1 MLIAEDLLLLLYD
14 DESGKPVVGS
24 TELDYGLAGAVL
36 LELAMLGKV
45 DVTGP
50 ADGGKT
56 DRLVIRDPSPTGAVI
71 LDERLA
77 LIGHKLQGRKPKD
90 AVGKLAKGVRDQ
102 LLWQLGQRGI
112 LREDKNKVLGV
123 FPVTRWPAADARHE
137 GEVRQALDAVLRI
150 GTQPD
155 QRTAALI
162 AMLHATKSVTKVI
175 ASPDKREL
183 KRRAKLIAESAW
195 AAEAVRKAVEAVQAG
210 AAAAAASAAA
220 AGASASSS

>member
-14 DESGKPVVGS
+14 DESGKPLVGS

-36 LELAMLGKV
+36 LELALLGKI

-50 ADGGKT
+50 AEGKAG
-56 DRLVIRDPSPTGAVI
+56 RLVVRDPSPTGAVV

-77 LIGHKLQGRKPKD
+77 LIAQKHQGRKPKD
-90 AVGKLAKGVRDQ
+90 VVGKLAKGVRHH

-112 LREDKNKVLGV
+112 LREDKNKVLGL

-175 ASPDKREL
+175 AAPDKREL

-220 AGASASSS
+220 AGAAASSS